1 MGGPLKSI
9 TSTFLKGLFTLLPLI
24 FSIYLFIWFL
34 NWVEGFSRSVLSL
47 FWPDSLYLPGMGVV
61 VVVLLIYAVGTVVDR
76 PLARWIF
83 GAVEG
88 LFREVPIIKTVYIAI
103 KDFTE
108 YLKPGR
114 NKKSNQVVL
123 VKFGGTDIEM
133 IGLMTR
139 ESLRD
144 MPKQVTQVDRVA
156 VYFPMS
162 YQFGGCTLFI
172 PRAWVHPTD
181 LPVEAAMRSIIT
193 AWLPGED
200 KKLEGL

>member
-1 MGGPLKSI
+1 MKHVTG
-9 TSTFLKGLFTLLPLI
+9 TFLKGLFTLLPVL
-24 FSIYLFIWFL
+24 FSIYVFLWFL
-34 NWVEGFSRSVLSL
+34 NWVEGFSRSVISL
-47 FWPDSLYLPGMGVV
+47 VWPDSLYVPGMGLIVV
-61 VVVLLIYAVGTVVDR
+61 AIVIYGVGTVVDR
-76 PLARWIF
+76 PFARWIF
-83 GAVEG
+83 GAVES

-123 VKFGGTDIEM
+123 VKFAGSEIEM

-139 ESLRD
+139 ESLYD
-144 MPKQVTQVDRVA
+144 LPPPVTKPDRVA

-181 LPVEAAMRSIIT
+181 LTVEAAMRSIIT
-193 AWLPGED
+193 AWLPGQD